1 MQCCLHLPPWH
12 TVSHF
17 VVGLV
22 HIRASSQILWHAE
35 KRVYGEIITMLHATW
50 EDPFNP
56 VQYIHYL
63 TSFHSVP
70 MDEELCARGCV
81 APSSADAKPPLAASR
96 APVAFRSAD
105 LLHSARCVRYGR
117 KIYIQVLYHIGKIIR
132 GLG

>member
-1 MQCCLHLPPWH
+1 M
-12 TVSHF
+12 
-17 VVGLV
+17 
-22 HIRASSQILWHAE
+22 I
-35 KRVYGEIITMLHATW
+35 HATW
-50 EDPFNP
+50 EDPFSP

-70 MDEELCARGCV
+70 VDEELCSRGCV
-81 APSSADAKPPLAASR
+81 APASADAKSPLAASR